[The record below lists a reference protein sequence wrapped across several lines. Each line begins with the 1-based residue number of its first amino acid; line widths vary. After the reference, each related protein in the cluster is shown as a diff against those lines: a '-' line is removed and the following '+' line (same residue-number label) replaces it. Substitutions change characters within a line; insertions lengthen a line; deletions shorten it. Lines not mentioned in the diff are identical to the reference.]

1 MKVLVTDPIHE
12 DGLEKLKEFA
22 EVEVETELDHE
33 SLIDKVPE
41 FDAMIVRSGTKV
53 GEDVLDAAE
62 NLKLIVR
69 AGVGLD
75 NINLDYAEELGVKV
89 KNTPRAPSNAVAE
102 LATGLML
109 AWARN
114 IPKAD
119 KSLKKREWKKSE
131 LLGTE
136 LREKTLGIIGTGRIG
151 YEVAKKA
158 KGLGMNLLGYDP
170 QKNEEFKNIG
180 GKYTEL
186 EYLLRESDYITLH
199 VPLIPP
205 TEHMLGKGEFD
216 LMKETAVLVNTARG
230 AVIDEDAL
238 INALEEN
245 KIAGVCLDVFE
256 EDPIEDGRLLDIPNA
271 ILTPHLGASTEEAQ
285 RSAGVL
291 AAEKVEEI
299 LG

>member
-89 KNTPRAPSNAVAE
+89 ENTPGAPSNAVAE

-151 YEVAKKA
+151 CEVAKKA

-170 QKNEEFKNIG
+170 QKNEEFENIG
-180 GKYTEL
+180 GKYKEL
-186 EYLLRESDYITLH
+186 EYLLKESDYITLH

-205 TEHMLGKGEFD
+205 TEHMLGKEEFD

-256 EDPIEDGRLLDIPNA
+256 EDPIKDGRLLDMPNA

-291 AAEKVEEI
+291 ATEKVEEI